1 MRSLPTIQFSF
12 PCMIDFQDIGIN
24 QDEAKDELLTGYL
37 TEFMKKRSQITHYY
51 ICQQEYITF
60 CAT

>member
-1 MRSLPTIQFSF
+1 
-12 PCMIDFQDIGIN
+12 MIDFQDIGIN

-60 CAT
+60 CAI